1 MELKGKKVEKACR
14 GMYKCFFNHSVAG
27 EGVYALGEE
36 EKRFILSIPMYFVLV
51 VVVVVVFNS
60 FILLFP
66 LLTII
71 S

>member
-1 MELKGKKVEKACR
+1 M
-14 GMYKCFFNHSVAG
+14 FFNHSMAG

-51 VVVVVVFNS
+51 LVVVFNS

-66 LLTII
+66 P
-71 S
+71 

>member
-36 EKRFILSIPMYFVLV
+36 EKRFILSIPMYSC
-51 VVVVVVFNS
+51 S
-60 FILLFP
+60 FFLTLLFYFSP
-66 LLTII
+66 
-71 S
+71 

>member
-36 EKRFILSIPMYFVLV
+36 KKRFILSIPMYSCSFF
-51 VVVVVVFNS
+51 FNS
-60 FILLFP
+60 FILFFP
-66 LLTII
+66 P
-71 S
+71 

>member
-14 GMYKCFFNHSVAG
+14 GMHKCFFNHSVAG

-51 VVVVVVFNS
+51 LVVVFNS

-66 LLTII
+66 PLTII